1 MPDFEIKFELL
12 MPGMSKVNYYQIAVK
27 AESPVEAM
35 AKGIE
40 EWRRATEP
48 RDVRVKEIQKVA

>member
-1 MPDFEIKFELL
+1 MPPFEIKFEIL
-12 MPGMSKVNYYQIAVK
+12 MPGMSKTNYYQINVDADN
-27 AESPVEAM
+27 PVEAM

>member
-1 MPDFEIKFELL
+1 MPQYEVKFELL
-12 MPGMSKVNYYQIAVK
+12 MPGMSKVNYYQINVQ
-27 AESPVEAM
+27 AENQVEGM